1 MQLQFIRVTT
11 GNVGLYPQRG
21 AGLNKAASWSAP
33 ARLDQRARQL
43 GLASCLSR
51 RAQSAAARN
60 QVDNSENRNVPIS
73 DFVDNAHLASAAT
86 RGAAPAAGKSHGMP
100 DWCLARNFC

>member
-1 MQLQFIRVTT
+1 MQSQFIRVTT

-21 AGLNKAASWSAP
+21 SGLNKAASWSAP
-33 ARLDQRARQL
+33 ARLDSGQGNSVSLAASAGAR
-43 GLASCLSR
+43 SR
-51 RAQSAAARN
+51 LLRRN

-73 DFVDNAHLASAAT
+73 DFVDNAHLASAAS
-86 RGAAPAAGKSHGMP
+86 RGAATAAGKSHGMP